1 MKIVFVEPGASLRPV
16 GGTRVVYEHANRLAE
31 RGHDVTVVLPAAQKP
46 AARLGKKIRLWLRW
60 RRWKRDGRWRPT
72 WASISPKVRVLWT
85 LDLSPKWTPPGDV
98 VVATVWSAVE
108 AVDRLPAGHGAKVF
122 FAQHWDFG
130 FERDAEGVERAWSAP
145 MPKIVIARSI
155 RAKAAE
161 RGVEAALVP
170 NGLAFETFGLDTP
183 LAGRDPWRVAMI
195 HQRASYKGFSD
206 ALEALALA
214 HAAEPRLT
222 VEMYGP
228 GAPEGLPPY
237 VTYHASPT
245 DADLRALYN
254 RSAVFLSA
262 SHNEGW
268 GLPPCEA
275 ALCGAALAITD
286 VLGHREFAIDG
297 ETALMSAPRD
307 PRALADNLLR
317 LVADAELR
325 ARLNGAVREV
335 LAQFTW
341 ERACDQMEATLTRIA
356 AGQPASG
363 QPASGQ

>member
-1 MKIVFVEPGASLRPV
+1 M
-16 GGTRVVYEHANRLAE
+16 GGTRVVYEHAGRLAE

-46 AARLGKKIRLWLRW
+46 ATRLAKQVRLWLRW
-60 RRWKRDGRWRPT
+60 RRWKRDGRWRPA
-72 WASISPKVRVLWT
+72 WASISPKVKLLWT
-85 LDLSPKWTPPGDV
+85 RDLSAGRVPSGDV

-108 AVDRLPAGHGAKVF
+108 AVDRLPAGHGAKAF

-130 FERDAEGVERAWSAP
+130 FERDAEGVERAWAAP
-145 MPKIVIARSI
+145 MAKIVIARSI

-161 RGVEAALVP
+161 RGVDAALVP
-170 NGLAFETFGLDTP
+170 NGLAFETYGLDTP
-183 LAGRDPWRVAMI
+183 LAERDPHRVAMI
-195 HQRASYKGFSD
+195 HQRAGYKGFSD
-206 ALEALALA
+206 ALRALALV

-228 GAPEGLPPY
+228 GAPEDLPSY
-237 VTYHASPT
+237 VTYHVSPS

-286 VLGHREFAIDG
+286 VLGHREFAVDG
-297 ETALMSAPRD
+297 ESALMSAPRD

-317 LVADAELR
+317 LFADADLR
-325 ARLNGAVREV
+325 ARLNGAVRET
-335 LAQFTW
+335 LAGFTW
-341 ERACDQMEATLTRIA
+341 ERSSDLMEAALARIA
-356 AGQPASG
+356 AGRPASG
-363 QPASGQ
+363 Q